1 MVIWEVFISKVKAVK
16 VTKIQLN
23 VENEC
28 LLSHLPKLSS
38 WTSLQG
44 RFWVLVF
51 DTPDLDL
58 PAVCVC
64 VCLRGGKSPNGTCS
78 QLEAMCDVCFLSVC
92 ARVDVGSDMCAC
104 ICAVQAGQS
113 LHKSRDPCP
122 PGPSNPRGSIS

>member
-1 MVIWEVFISKVKAVK
+1 MVIWEVFISKDKAIK

-64 VCLRGGKSPNGTCS
+64 VCVCLRVEIS
-78 QLEAMCDVCFLSVC
+78 QRNLQPA
-92 ARVDVGSDMCAC
+92 GSN
-104 ICAVQAGQS
+104 V
-113 LHKSRDPCP
+113 
-122 PGPSNPRGSIS
+122 